1 MFFFLLKTSSLADL
15 LLPVLKTNSLPSLT
29 TSVNNGQLLLLKP
42 VDTTPLPL
50 ISGLLLLTLPLQLH
64 CTSPSSST
72 HHSSRVSPRNQSSL
86 QGISAKSQLIQGHL
100 LRLQFTLK
108 KTNLPLPKASSRAIF
123 TAPPSLQ
130 KSRKSYL
137 LLHKTLSH
145 SPFKSTSR
153 RPLLLCTTLSLN
165 YPTKI
170 CSKLSHSSEVN
181 PALSQ
186 PQLLLCTNPGI
197 CLTSPLL

>member
-1 MFFFLLKTSSLADL
+1 MNFFLLKTPSLADL
-15 LLPVLKTNSLPSLT
+15 LLPVLKTNSLAFPF
-29 TSVNNGQLLLLKP
+29 LL
-42 VDTTPLPL
+42 
-50 ISGLLLLTLPLQLH
+50 LH

-100 LRLQFTLK
+100 LRLQS
-108 KTNLPLPKASSRAIF
+108 TNLSLPKASSRAIF

-181 PALSQ
+181 RQ
-186 PQLLLCTNPGI
+186 PQLLLCTNPGLDHYHLI
-197 CLTSPLL
+197 VYLLKTYHG